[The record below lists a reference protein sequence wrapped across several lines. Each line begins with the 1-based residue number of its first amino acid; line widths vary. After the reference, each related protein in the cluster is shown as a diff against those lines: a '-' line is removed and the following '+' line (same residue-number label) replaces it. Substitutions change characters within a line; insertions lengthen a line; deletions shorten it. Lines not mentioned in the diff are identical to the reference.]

1 MKQPSHCVIA
11 PRIEVREVSKSY
23 SSHTSGLLASFSALV
38 LARPEER
45 KHSDKRNMAVEKVS
59 LTIGA
64 GERLGIIGPNGAGK
78 STLLRMIAGL
88 TTPTSGQIDV
98 RGHVTAVFT
107 LGLGLRE
114 DLTGRDNIYING
126 ELQGKNRGEVDEI
139 INEIIAF
146 ADIGEFIDYPL
157 RTYSTGMKSRLA
169 FSMLIH
175 ILPEILIID
184 EALSAGDGFFVD
196 KAKQKM
202 REVCERGKITIIVS
216 HGMQSIVDM
225 CTRCVWLEDGRVVM
239 DGDPQVV
246 TSAYVDAVRKRE
258 EATLLE
264 TFHRHIEAQSYREG
278 CRITTFELRTCEGA
292 GTKVIIHSGEDA
304 ELQLRV
310 ELDVPLACPVLRL
323 EVRRLDGLVVVESL
337 PEGSDRNGGQPF
349 VGSIAYRIAM
359 RPVVFGTGMYR
370 ARIELL
376 DDKEVVATRS
386 IVLEVVADHAP
397 VGGRPVLLYP
407 CSVGVQPVA

>member
-1 MKQPSHCVIA
+1 MKQPSHCGIA
-11 PRIEVREVSKSY
+11 TRIEVREVSKSY
-23 SSHTSGLLASFSALV
+23 SSQTPGMLGSFSALV
-38 LARPEER
+38 LARPGER
-45 KHSDKRNMAVEKVS
+45 KNSDKRNIAVEKVS

-107 LGLGLRE
+107 LGIGLRE
-114 DLTGRDNIYING
+114 DLTGRDNIYIDG
-126 ELQGKNRGEVDEI
+126 ELQGKRRGEVDEI

-175 ILPEILIID
+175 ISPEILIID

-196 KAKQKM
+196 KAKRKI

-216 HGMQSIVDM
+216 HAMQSIVDM

-246 TSAYVDAVRKRE
+246 TGAYVDSVRKRE

-264 TFHRHIEAQSYREG
+264 KFHRHIDAQSYREG
-278 CRITTFELRTCEGA
+278 CRIAKFELRTCEGA
-292 GTKVIIHSGEDA
+292 GTQVIIHSGEDA

-310 ELDVPLACPVLRL
+310 ELDVPVACPVLRL

-337 PEGSDRNGGQPF
+337 QEGSGRNGGQPF
-349 VGSIAYRIAM
+349 VGSIGYRIAM
-359 RPVVFGTGMYR
+359 RPVVLGAGIYR

-376 DDKEVVATRS
+376 DHKEVVATRS

-397 VGGRPVLLYP
+397 TGGRPVLLYP
-407 CSVGVQPVA
+407 CSVSVQQVD